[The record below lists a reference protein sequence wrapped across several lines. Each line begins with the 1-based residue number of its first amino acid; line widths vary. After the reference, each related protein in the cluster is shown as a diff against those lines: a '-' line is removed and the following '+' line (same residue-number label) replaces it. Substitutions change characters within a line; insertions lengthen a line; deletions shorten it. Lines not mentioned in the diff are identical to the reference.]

1 MVFVSPSQGVR
12 HESRVMRREDFM
24 WSSQPGP
31 SFVRSRFL
39 IITGLCIAIWPV
51 WRWIGARMMDRSDAH
66 WESVAVIT
74 AMVFLWRDR
83 KTEATHAPGALPI
96 ILLLT
101 YAMTCGFAPPLVRA
115 LLAFAALATA
125 CSALWYGKRVELPIC
140 GLIMLSLPVMAS
152 LEFYVGYPLRVV
164 VGEATA
170 WLLHTNGIAAH
181 REGTLLLWSGRTVA
195 IDAPCSGVKMLWTGA
210 YLCFAMA
217 ALMKLSAV
225 RTLVLAVGAAV
236 VVIAANI
243 LRATSL
249 FYVEAGLLRA
259 PPAAHEGIG
268 VLMFVVAAGALA
280 SMSHRLARIQH
291 A

>member
-1 MVFVSPSQGVR
+1 
-12 HESRVMRREDFM
+12 MRRDDIM
-24 WSSQPGP
+24 SSCQSEP
-31 SFVRSRFL
+31 SIVRLRLL
-39 IITGLCIAIWPV
+39 IMTGLGIAIWPI

-66 WESVAVIT
+66 WEIVAVIT
-74 AMVFLWRDR
+74 ALAFLWRDR
-83 KTEATHAPGALPI
+83 KTDASQAPGALPI

-101 YAMTCGFAPPLVRA
+101 YAMTFGFATPLVRA

-140 GLIMLSLPVMAS
+140 GLLMLSLPVMAS
-152 LEFYVGYPLRVV
+152 LDFYVGYPLRVV

-195 IDAPCSGVKMLWTGA
+195 IDAPCSGIKMLWTGA
-210 YLCFAMA
+210 YLCFALA

-225 RTLVLAVGAAV
+225 RTLALAVGAAI
-236 VVIAANI
+236 VVIVANI

-249 FYVEAGLLRA
+249 FYVEAGLVGA

-280 SMSHRLARIQH
+280 AMSHRLASIQH